1 MDNKL
6 YDQILVIQSLV
17 YTKNQFSDETKQDN
31 NELKKKLK
39 NYDFE
44 FFDIKALLNKVL
56 GNNKTPF
63 SKLDGFTK
71 FQWSYH
77 CVTG

>member
-71 FQWSYH
+71 FQ
-77 CVTG
+77 